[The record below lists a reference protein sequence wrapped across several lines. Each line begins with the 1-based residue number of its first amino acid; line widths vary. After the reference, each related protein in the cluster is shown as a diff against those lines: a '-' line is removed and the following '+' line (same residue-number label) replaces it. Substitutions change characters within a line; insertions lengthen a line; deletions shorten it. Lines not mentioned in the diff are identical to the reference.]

1 MGEVVRHALAETLA
15 RGDVRDPDL
24 AGVAITITE
33 VRPSPDLKTAMVFV
47 TPLGGQGDMKLILKA
62 LKRAKGYFR
71 SELGKVMTSK
81 FTPELRFV
89 EDDAFDRGARLNL
102 ILDQVAHEQEGVEQ
116 AAEEASD
123 GAR

>member
-24 AGVAITITE
+24 AGIAITITE
-33 VRPSPDLKTAMVFV
+33 VLPSSDMKTATVFV
-47 TPLGGQGDMKLILKA
+47 TPLGGQGDIKLILKA

-81 FTPELRFV
+81 FTPELKFV
-89 EDDAFDRGARLNL
+89 EDNAFDRGARLNL
-102 ILDQVAHEQEGVEQ
+102 LLDQVAHEQQGGQQVN
-116 AAEEASD
+116 EESGD
-123 GAR
+123 GA